1 MNIDSKEALDNEY
14 RAKQFRE
21 FQEYMEDLAAV
32 IPMQFRYEIVP
43 VNKRVKN
50 WNIDYANETMD
61 SLQDIELVA
70 DAPVASN

>member
-1 MNIDSKEALDNEY
+1 MNIDSQKAFDNDY
-14 RAKQFRE
+14 RAEQFRA
-21 FQEYMEDLAAV
+21 FQEYMEDNALV

-50 WNIDYANETMD
+50 YNIDYSNPTE
-61 SLQDIELVA
+61 LQEIELVA